1 MKIHRIFAFL
11 QFFTLLYLFT
21 VSFASTEEAT
31 ALLKWKATFQNQNNT
46 LLASWKLSH
55 VGSKNSS
62 SVGAT
67 GSDACRGWYGVTCLN
82 GRVNRLNI
90 TNASVVGTLYDFP
103 FSFLPLLEY
112 VDLSMNQLS
121 GTIPPEIGKLT
132 NLVYL
137 DLSINHISGTIPLQ
151 IGSLTKLETL
161 HIFDNQLNGSIPE
174 VIGHLRSLSELA
186 LNTNFLNGSI
196 PASLGN
202 LNNLSSLYL
211 YENKLSGSI
220 PAAIGKLVNLVVA
233 YLDTNQLTGHIPP
246 EIGNLIKAK
255 VFYAFSNELSGPIP
269 VEIGKMKSLQSLSF
283 HKNNL
288 SGPIPQ
294 TIGDLTELQL
304 LHLYNNQLSGSI
316 PSKLGNLKNLTD
328 LQLSGNQLT
337 GSIPASLGNLRNL
350 QTLFLRDNKLSGSIP
365 PELAYLDN
373 LVVLEMDENQFSGH
387 LPENLCQGGKLEN
400 FTVNSNKLSG
410 PIPRSLSKCSSFKRV
425 RFDNNSF
432 TGNLSEAFGIYPELQ
447 FIILSDNDFYGEL
460 SNNWGK
466 CKNLTNFQIARNNI
480 SGSIP
485 PEIGNVKGLSGLDLS
500 SNHLVGQ
507 IPKEFGRL
515 TSLIN
520 LFVQNNHISGSLP
533 GELGS
538 LTKLETLDLSDNVFN
553 GSIPMFIGD
562 YMKLIHL
569 NLSNNRFGQ
578 KIPMEIGRITHLNV
592 LDLSHNLLDGEIPP
606 QLAHLVNLAIINL
619 SHNDLS
625 GRIPKEFKSLTGY
638 VILSYNELEGP
649 IPNNEAFMNASLEGN
664 KGLCGNVTGFQPCE
678 SPFSVVEKHSRRKL
692 ILVTVLPVMGALVLL
707 CTFIGVLLM
716 CDERRRVGDIE
727 RRDSSD
733 VVDVD
738 EDNGLLSISTL
749 HGSALYWDI
758 LKATKE
764 FDAVFCIGK
773 GGSGSVYKAKLP
785 SFENVAV
792 KRLHSSFEN
801 THLKSFMN
809 EVRALTRI
817 KHRNIVK
824 LYGFCSNAKHSF
836 LVYEYVERG
845 SLFSILSNQVE
856 SKKLD
861 WLKRVDIIKGVAFA
875 LSYMHQDCSPPIVHR
890 DISSNNI
897 LLDSEYKACV
907 SDFGIAKLLNPES
920 SNCTALA
927 GTYGYVAPELAYTMK
942 VTEMCDVYSFGVL
955 ALEIIKGKHL
965 GEFISLLAN
974 SSTRDHVQLSDL
986 LDERLPNPE
995 DEVKEVLVFIIKLA
1009 SSCLLETPKSRPTM
1023 HFISHMLSMDPPGYQ
1038 ITSMKAKSF
1047 LEI

>member
-1 MKIHRIFAFL
+1 
-11 QFFTLLYLFT
+11 
-21 VSFASTEEAT
+21 
-31 ALLKWKATFQNQNNT
+31 
-46 LLASWKLSH
+46 
-55 VGSKNSS
+55 
-62 SVGAT
+62 
-67 GSDACRGWYGVTCLN
+67 
-82 GRVNRLNI
+82 
-90 TNASVVGTLYDFP
+90 
-103 FSFLPLLEY
+103 
-112 VDLSMNQLS
+112 
-121 GTIPPEIGKLT
+121 
-132 NLVYL
+132 
-137 DLSINHISGTIPLQ
+137 
-151 IGSLTKLETL
+151 
-161 HIFDNQLNGSIPE
+161 
-174 VIGHLRSLSELA
+174 
-186 LNTNFLNGSI
+186 
-196 PASLGN
+196 
-202 LNNLSSLYL
+202 
-211 YENKLSGSI
+211 
-220 PAAIGKLVNLVVA
+220 
-233 YLDTNQLTGHIPP
+233 
-246 EIGNLIKAK
+246 
-255 VFYAFSNELSGPIP
+255 
-269 VEIGKMKSLQSLSF
+269 
-283 HKNNL
+283 
-288 SGPIPQ
+288 
-294 TIGDLTELQL
+294 
-304 LHLYNNQLSGSI
+304 
-316 PSKLGNLKNLTD
+316 
-328 LQLSGNQLT
+328 
-337 GSIPASLGNLRNL
+337 
-350 QTLFLRDNKLSGSIP
+350 
-365 PELAYLDN
+365 
-373 LVVLEMDENQFSGH
+373 
-387 LPENLCQGGKLEN
+387 
-400 FTVNSNKLSG
+400 
-410 PIPRSLSKCSSFKRV
+410 
-425 RFDNNSF
+425 
-432 TGNLSEAFGIYPELQ
+432 
-447 FIILSDNDFYGEL
+447 
-460 SNNWGK
+460 
-466 CKNLTNFQIARNNI
+466 
-480 SGSIP
+480 
-485 PEIGNVKGLSGLDLS
+485 
-500 SNHLVGQ
+500 
-507 IPKEFGRL
+507 
-515 TSLIN
+515 
-520 LFVQNNHISGSLP
+520 
-533 GELGS
+533 
-538 LTKLETLDLSDNVFN
+538 
-553 GSIPMFIGD
+553 
-562 YMKLIHL
+562 
-569 NLSNNRFGQ
+569 
-578 KIPMEIGRITHLNV
+578 
-592 LDLSHNLLDGEIPP
+592 
-606 QLAHLVNLAIINL
+606 
-619 SHNDLS
+619 
-625 GRIPKEFKSLTGY
+625 
-638 VILSYNELEGP
+638 
-649 IPNNEAFMNASLEGN
+649 
-664 KGLCGNVTGFQPCE
+664 
-678 SPFSVVEKHSRRKL
+678 
-692 ILVTVLPVMGALVLL
+692 MGALVLL

-727 RRDSSD
+727 RRDSND

-861 WLKRVDIIKGVAFA
+861 WLKRVNIIKGVAFV

-965 GEFISLLAN
+965 GEYISLLAN

-1023 HFISHMLSMDPPGYQ
+1023 HFIYHMLSMDPPAYH